1 MSPLP
6 PVANHSCA
14 VYSAV
19 NLLRCR
25 LWDNYIGKGLV
36 WHVYYSIVVSVNHVI
51 DKEGGRASYFLKT
64 WNRWNSFLQTDRKMD
79 LYSIIHTYVASLV
92 FAIIILYVWMFS
104 SPAAV
109 FNLYLLLRHFFL
121 SHSRCYICYI
131 MDVVDREFVFS
142 IFIVLLYFYLSYCTI
157 FWCASAQSVL
167 LRGPTFWRAVGV
179 HFVSISLVPSC
190 CSLACECGPRRS
202 DAVSP
207 VALQGA
213 ALSFIGKDWIKS
225 VPSRTV

>member
-1 MSPLP
+1 
-6 PVANHSCA
+6 
-14 VYSAV
+14 
-19 NLLRCR
+19 
-25 LWDNYIGKGLV
+25 
-36 WHVYYSIVVSVNHVI
+36 
-51 DKEGGRASYFLKT
+51 
-64 WNRWNSFLQTDRKMD
+64 
-79 LYSIIHTYVASLV
+79 
-92 FAIIILYVWMFS
+92 MFS

-109 FNLYLLLRHFFL
+109 FNLYLLFRHFFL

-167 LRGPTFWRAVGV
+167 LRGPTVGV

-190 CSLACECGPRRS
+190 CSLASECGPRRS
-202 DAVSP
+202 DAVSL

-213 ALSFIGKDWIKS
+213 ALSFIGKDWIQS
-225 VPSRTV
+225 VSSRTCII